1 MDTVVFHNGKLGQ
14 FKGCATSVDLQE
26 ALQVLEMTW
35 TLLQIKSERVN

>member
-14 FKGCATSVDLQE
+14 FKGCAPLVDLQE
-26 ALQVLEMTW
+26 TLQVLEMTW